1 MYNCNLNSLSIF
13 LFLQWPLHFPRL
25 KKEKK
30 NRRQDIEMQNA
41 EIRGVWRSI
50 KVAKVFNKS
59 SADS

>member
-1 MYNCNLNSLSIF
+1 MTITLSTI
-13 LFLQWPLHFPRL
+13 
-25 KKEKK
+25 KKRKK
-30 NRRQDIEMQNA
+30 NRRQGIEMQNA

>member
-1 MYNCNLNSLSIF
+1 MTITLSTI
-13 LFLQWPLHFPRL
+13 
-25 KKEKK
+25 KKRKK